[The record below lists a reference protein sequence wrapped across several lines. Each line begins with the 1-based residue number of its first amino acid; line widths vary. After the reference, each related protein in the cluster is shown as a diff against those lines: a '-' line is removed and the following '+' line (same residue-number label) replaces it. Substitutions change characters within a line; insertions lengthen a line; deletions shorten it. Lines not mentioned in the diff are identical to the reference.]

1 MDKIYSRNKFR
12 FRYNKRLKKKFTVIL
27 ILIVILV
34 TMYLSMNSVLP
45 VFDKLCQDKAQ
56 IIATKIANEKSS
68 EVISKYKYDDL
79 FEVQK
84 DEKGAIK
91 MITANTYDI
100 NLLTSNIANQID
112 EALNEESNQ
121 NIKIR
126 IRKLFWK

>member
-12 FRYNKRLKKKFTVIL
+12 FRYNKKTKKKFNVIL
-27 ILIVILV
+27 ILVVILV

-84 DEKGAIK
+84 DENGGIK

-126 IRKLFWK
+126 IRKLFRK